1 MKKLPLLLLLFA
13 AVLSPSIAA
22 DKTDAAN
29 PPPAKD
35 KAKDDKKKESKNV
48 SPIPGM
54 TTVRAADLKR
64 DTERRMRTAFNAIE
78 HEYSVLRERLER
90 ADVEKNPDRQPRA
103 DKLKAQMK
111 ALSDRVEKAA
121 DSVADGLTGE
131 AAEAAKLMVMQT
143 KLEYLK
149 QLETGKKVSAVE
161 KAEIAK
167 AVTAAKG
174 GPAKTDEAKTGEAA
188 AGTPPANAP
197 GETPPANAPA
207 AE

>member
-13 AVLSPSIAA
+13 AVLSPVAAA
-22 DKTDAAN
+22 DKAADTTT
-29 PPPAKD
+29 PPAKE
-35 KAKDDKKKESKNV
+35 KGKDDKKKEPKNV

-54 TTVRAADLKR
+54 TVVRAADLKR
-64 DTERRMRTAFNAIE
+64 DTERRMRVAFNAVE
-78 HEYSVLRERLER
+78 HEYGVLRERLER
-90 ADVEKNPDRQPRA
+90 ADVDKNPERQPRA

-131 AAEAAKLMVMQT
+131 TAEAAKLMVMQT

-149 QLETGKKVSAVE
+149 QLETGKKVSPTE
-161 KAEIAK
+161 KAEITK
-167 AVTAAKG
+167 AVAAAKG
-174 GPAKTDEAKTGEAA
+174 GPAKADEAKSDEAKTDGAA
-188 AGTPPANAP
+188 AGTPTANAP
-197 GETPPANAPA
+197 G